1 MFFPQGS
8 SYVYETFL
16 YQKATMGWF
25 ETGLGE
31 CA

>member
-1 MFFPQGS
+1 MLVPQGS
-8 SYVYETFL
+8 GYVYETL
-16 YQKATMGWF
+16 LHQKATLGWF